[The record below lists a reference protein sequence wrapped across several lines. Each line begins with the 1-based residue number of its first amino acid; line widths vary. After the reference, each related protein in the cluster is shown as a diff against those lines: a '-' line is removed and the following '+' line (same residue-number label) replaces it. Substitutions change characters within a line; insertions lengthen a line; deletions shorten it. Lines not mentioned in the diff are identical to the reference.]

1 MQWVPVSRQGQE
13 LWLRIYKQKGP
24 AKPQTKPL
32 SPGQRQESESEA
44 TRKKAEVN
52 LVQTADHGKKG
63 GDGGLG
69 LGWVSED
76 PLNKVLK
83 SLECGQWPGSSE
95 AQVSCWAARG
105 KEPMFPT
112 PVKSPSASAALLP
125 PGFLR
130 QFPIRGHDGALL
142 PWMLGLLSEHSG
154 PRQPGKPHGK
164 VPEPERLAPEALQGL
179 WLLWSHPWSRT
190 TGRPKTDRLRP
201 AATWG

>member
-13 LWLRIYKQKGP
+13 LWLRICKQKGP

-63 GDGGLG
+63 VDGGLG

-95 AQVSCWAARG
+95 AQVSCWAALG
-105 KEPMFPT
+105 KEPMFPHSGEVPLCQCST
-112 PVKSPSASAALLP
+112 FAPWFSVPISDKGARWGSAALDA
-125 PGFLR
+125 GT
-130 QFPIRGHDGALL
+130 A
-142 PWMLGLLSEHSG
+142 E
-154 PRQPGKPHGK
+154 
-164 VPEPERLAPEALQGL
+164 
-179 WLLWSHPWSRT
+179 
-190 TGRPKTDRLRP
+190 
-201 AATWG
+201 